1 MLAHAIKPSTWEKV
15 SGRKFEFKA
24 SLMLQSKFQ
33 DIQSHI
39 VRPCI
44 IKPKTKIQKTKTKAN
59 KNPTQTKRNKTNPP
73 NLITQ
78 FMFWWYYPSIFSP
91 YIFFFFNNQLL
102 STPAKMKKEERVR
115 KNC

>member
-39 VRPCI
+39 VRPYI

-59 KNPTQTKRNKTNPP
+59 KNPTQTKQNNPP
-73 NLITQ
+73 KSNHPIYVLVVLSVNLQ
-78 FMFWWYYPSIFSP
+78 SL
-91 YIFFFFNNQLL
+91 YIFLL
-102 STPAKMKKEERVR
+102 
-115 KNC
+115 